1 MAIPDKILAMIKA
14 KKAILKGGKIV
25 ASDDDGEDNEDEN
38 DDDTKTKRMRDRLKK
53 LKGKGGLKL
62 PTGSMTE
69 SDVKPKSVKD
79 SY

>member
-1 MAIPDKILAMIKA
+1 MVIPDKILAMIKA
-14 KKAILKGGKIV
+14 KKAVLKGGKIV
-25 ASDDDGEDNEDEN
+25 SSDDEDEN
-38 DDDTKTKRMRDRLKK
+38 DDDDMKTKRMRDRLKK

-69 SDVKPKSVKD
+69 SDVKPKSMKD